1 MVAVPASLDV
11 RVQSREAVSHPV
23 AQQLIS
29 LFQADVIRVDAISHA
44 DWQAFVASGASTIE
58 QWRQI
63 SQPVVDG
70 LEPLRG
76 AARLPAELHAAAAGV
91 LIWRWVG
98 ERQALRAALCGER
111 VETAGACAI
120 PDGGAAF
127 DALVAGRSLAH
138 GWARMRASS
147 VVVRDDDGCWRA
159 RIEPR
164 SHPAYW
170 DGSPWI
176 VVIDAEGRPLRPAA
190 WIGGV
195 IRQRAEAVA
204 AQERQQQNNA
214 ESAVDSRT
222 VVAHAD
228 DPQLIQAERGD
239 RTMGGFN
246 TVMIG
251 GNLVHDPNVQIVGQR
266 GEERMRASFRMAVE
280 PDEDGQDP
288 AFVDVLLS
296 GRQAEIIGQYIMKGS
311 AVIVEGRLKESVWEW
326 ESGREH
332 RRVVIIAKRVEFIGE
347 KRTNTPP
354 GKASKIT
361 P

>member
-1 MVAVPASLDV
+1 
-11 RVQSREAVSHPV
+11 
-23 AQQLIS
+23 
-29 LFQADVIRVDAISHA
+29 
-44 DWQAFVASGASTIE
+44 
-58 QWRQI
+58 
-63 SQPVVDG
+63 
-70 LEPLRG
+70 
-76 AARLPAELHAAAAGV
+76 
-91 LIWRWVG
+91 
-98 ERQALRAALCGER
+98 
-111 VETAGACAI
+111 
-120 PDGGAAF
+120 
-127 DALVAGRSLAH
+127 
-138 GWARMRASS
+138 
-147 VVVRDDDGCWRA
+147 
-159 RIEPR
+159 
-164 SHPAYW
+164 
-170 DGSPWI
+170 
-176 VVIDAEGRPLRPAA
+176 
-190 WIGGV
+190 
-195 IRQRAEAVA
+195 
-204 AQERQQQNNA
+204 
-214 ESAVDSRT
+214 
-222 VVAHAD
+222 
-228 DPQLIQAERGD
+228 
-239 RTMGGFN
+239 MGGFN